1 MPQRACGPHGLAYGM
16 VRNDVGG
23 LPPTQGKASERV
35 HVKVAIQGELGSF
48 SNEATLGFFPQGG
61 VEIVTCAL
69 SAEVFERLER
79 GEADAAVVPIENSLA
94 GPVAEHYDLL
104 LAHDAAIER
113 ESMLRI
119 RHNLIGV
126 PGAKLEGLRK
136 VMSHPIA
143 LAQCRRFLAG
153 QPHIQVQPFYD
164 TAGSVKYVME
174 QGDATLAGIASAQAA
189 VEYGG
194 EIVRAN
200 IEDNAENFTRFHVVR
215 RAGECSVDPA
225 ANKISLAFG
234 LENRPG
240 TLVKALEKLAE
251 AGADLTKIESRPVP
265 GRPWEYI
272 FYVDVRY
279 AEASVADKALAALQA
294 HCPMVKELGRYRA
307 A

>member
-1 MPQRACGPHGLAYGM
+1 MR
-16 VRNDVGG
+16 
-23 LPPTQGKASERV
+23 
-35 HVKVAIQGELGSF
+35 VAIQGELGSF
-48 SNEATLGFFPQGG
+48 SHEAALGFFPQGG
-61 VEIVTCAL
+61 VEIVACAL

-79 GEADAAVVPIENSLA
+79 GEVDAAVVPIENSLA

-104 LAHDAAIER
+104 LTHDAAIER

-119 RHNLIGV
+119 RHNLIGM
-126 PGAKLEGLRK
+126 PGAKLEGLRR

-153 QPHIQVQPFYD
+153 QPQMQVQPFYD
-164 TAGSVKYVME
+164 TAGSVKHVVATN
-174 QGDATLAGIASAQAA
+174 DATQAGIASAQAA
-189 VEYGG
+189 KEYGG
-194 EIVRAN
+194 EIVRAD

-215 RAGECSVDPA
+215 RAGECAVDAA

-234 LENRPG
+234 LENKPG
-240 TLVKALEKLAE
+240 TLVKALEKLAA

-265 GRPWEYI
+265 GKPWEYI

-279 AEASVADKALAALQA
+279 AEPAVAEKALAALQA
-294 HCPMVKELGRYRA
+294 HCPMVKELGRYKA

>member
-1 MPQRACGPHGLAYGM
+1 MR
-16 VRNDVGG
+16 
-23 LPPTQGKASERV
+23 
-35 HVKVAIQGELGSF
+35 VAIQGELGSF
-48 SNEATLGFFPQGG
+48 SHEAALGFFPGC
-61 VEIVTCAL
+61 EIVACAL

-79 GEADAAVVPIENSLA
+79 GEVDAAVVPIENSLA

-104 LAHDAAIER
+104 LTHDAAIER

-136 VMSHPIA
+136 VISHPIA

-153 QPHIQVQPFYD
+153 HPHLQAQPFYD
-164 TAGSVKYVME
+164 TAGSVKHLM
-174 QGDATLAGIASAQAA
+174 QQKDATLAGIASAQAA
-189 VEYGG
+189 AQYGG
-194 EIVRAN
+194 EVVCAN

-215 RAGECSVDPA
+215 RAGECAADPA
-225 ANKISLAFG
+225 ANKISLAFA
-234 LENRPG
+234 LENKPG
-240 TLVKALEKLAE
+240 TLVKALEKLAA

-265 GRPWEYI
+265 GKPWEYI

-279 AEASVADKALAALQA
+279 AEPSVADKALAALRA
-294 HCPMVKELGRYRA
+294 HCPMVKELGRYKA

>member
-1 MPQRACGPHGLAYGM
+1 MRI
-16 VRNDVGG
+16 
-23 LPPTQGKASERV
+23 
-35 HVKVAIQGELGSF
+35 AIQGELGSF
-48 SNEATLGFFPQGG
+48 SNEAALGFFPQG
-61 VEIVTCAL
+61 EIVACAL

-79 GEADAAVVPIENSLA
+79 GEVDAAVVPIENSLA

-104 LAHDAAIER
+104 LAHNAAIER

-119 RHNLIGV
+119 RHNLIAV
-126 PGAKLEGLRK
+126 PGATLAGLRL

-143 LAQCRRFLAG
+143 LAQCRKFLQG

-164 TAGSVKYVME
+164 TAGSVKHVME

-189 VEYGG
+189 KVYGG
-194 EIVRAN
+194 AIVAAN

-215 RAGECSVDPA
+215 RAGECTVDA
-225 ANKISLAFG
+225 GANKISLAFA
-234 LENRPG
+234 LENKPG
-240 TLVKALEKLAE
+240 TLVKALEKLAA

-265 GRPWEYI
+265 GKPWEYI

-279 AEASVADKALAALQA
+279 AEAAVADKALAALQA
-294 HCPMVKELGRYRA
+294 HCPMVKELGRYKA

>member
-1 MPQRACGPHGLAYGM
+1 MRS
-16 VRNDVGG
+16 
-23 LPPTQGKASERV
+23 KAR
-35 HVKVAIQGELGSF
+35 LGSF
-48 SNEATLGFFPQGG
+48 SHEAALGFFPQC
-61 VEIVTCAL
+61 EIVACAL

-79 GEADAAVVPIENSLA
+79 GEVDAAVVPIENSLA

-104 LAHDAAIER
+104 LTHDAAIER

-126 PGAKLEGLRK
+126 PGAALEAGLRR

-143 LAQCRRFLAG
+143 LAQCRKFLAG

-164 TAGSVKYVME
+164 TAGAVKHVME
-174 QGDATLAGIASAQAA
+174 LYATAQKDATLAGIASAQAA
-189 VEYGG
+189 KQYGG
-194 EIVRAN
+194 EILSAN

-215 RAGECSVDPA
+215 RAGECKPDPE
-225 ANKISLAFG
+225 ANKISLAFA
-234 LENRPG
+234 LENKPG
-240 TLVKALEKLAE
+240 TLVKALEKLAA

-265 GRPWEYI
+265 GKPWEYI

-279 AEASVADKALAALQA
+279 AEPAVADKALAALRA
-294 HCPMVKELGRYRA
+294 HCPMVKELGRYKA

>member
-1 MPQRACGPHGLAYGM
+1 MQVFKRRH
-16 VRNDVGG
+16 VR
-23 LPPTQGKASERV
+23 
-35 HVKVAIQGELGSF
+35 VAIQGELGSF
-48 SNEATLGFFPQGG
+48 SNEAALGFFPRG
-61 VEIVTCAL
+61 VEIAACPL

-79 GEADAAVVPIENSLA
+79 GEVDAAVVPIENSLA

-104 LAHDAAIER
+104 LTHNAAIER

-126 PGAKLEGLRK
+126 PGATLAGVRK

-143 LAQCRRFLAG
+143 LAQCRRFLQG

-164 TAGSVKYVME
+164 TAGSVKHVME
-174 QGDATLAGIASAQAA
+174 LGDVSLAGIASAQAA

-194 EIVRAN
+194 KIVCAN

-215 RAGECSVDPA
+215 RVADKGSVWQVDAA
-225 ANKISLAFG
+225 ANKISIAFAI
-234 LENRPG
+234 ENQPG
-240 TLVKALEKLAE
+240 TLVKALERLAA

-265 GRPWEYI
+265 GKPWEYV

-279 AEASVADKALAALQA
+279 TEPEAADKALAALQG
-294 HCPMVKELGRYRA
+294 HCSRVKELGRYRA

>member
-1 MPQRACGPHGLAYGM
+1 LRI
-16 VRNDVGG
+16 
-23 LPPTQGKASERV
+23 
-35 HVKVAIQGELGSF
+35 AIQGELGSF
-48 SNEATLGFFPQGG
+48 SHEAALGFFPEAT
-61 VEIVTCAL
+61 VEIVACAL

-79 GEADAAVVPIENSLA
+79 GEVDAAVVPIENSLA

-104 LAHDAAIER
+104 LTHDAAIER

-119 RHNLIGV
+119 RHNLIGM
-126 PGAKLEGLRK
+126 PGAKLEGLRT

-153 QPHIQVQPFYD
+153 QPQMQVQPFYD
-164 TAGSVKYVME
+164 TAGSVKHVIAT
-174 QGDATLAGIASAQAA
+174 GDTKLAGIASAQAA
-189 VEYGG
+189 KQYGG
-194 EIVRAN
+194 EIVRSN
-200 IEDNAENFTRFHVVR
+200 IEDDAENFTRFHVVR
-215 RAGECSVDPA
+215 RAGECVADPA

-240 TLVKALEKLAE
+240 TLVKALEKLAA

-265 GRPWEYI
+265 GKPWEYI

-279 AEASVADKALAALQA
+279 AESAVADKALAALQA
-294 HCPMVKELGRYRA
+294 HCPMVKELGRYKA